1 MIEIGSAI
9 QLAVAD
15 CRIWSEYLLLASKEE
30 RICLRDLRDVL
41 DGERSDAFEVYDRGV
56 AFGHVMM
63 QGQRR
68 RPHKESHYA

>member
-1 MIEIGSAI
+1 MIEIGSTI

-30 RICLRDLRDVL
+30 RLFLRLRDLRD
-41 DGERSDAFEVYDRGV
+41 GERSDGFEVYDHGV

-63 QGQRR
+63 QGERR
-68 RPHKESHYA
+68 RSHKESHYA